1 MLYSY
6 HIEYVDQGYLQ
17 NFIGL
22 IMGQFFSWVKSN
34 EKELLIILEN
44 LAKKAVEAS
53 NAVLDLMDD
62 PTNKDKIARISE
74 IETEADILTRDIF
87 SELNKTFI
95 TPLDREDMQRVASK
109 IDDIIDFM
117 DGIGARFAS
126 YKITEAPPHTKQM
139 AEELVKATKEV
150 EFMVAKLGNVKNPKL
165 MIEHCRQTSVIEH
178 VIDDLYRLAIS
189 ELFESNDAINIIK
202 LKDIYE
208 TMETA
213 SDRCVDV
220 ADVVEDIVLKYT

>member
-1 MLYSY
+1 
-6 HIEYVDQGYLQ
+6 
-17 NFIGL
+17 
-22 IMGQFFSWVKSN
+22 
-34 EKELLIILEN
+34 
-44 LAKKAVEAS
+44 
-53 NAVLDLMDD
+53 MDD

-126 YKITEAPPHTKQM
+126 YKITETPPHTKQM

>member
-1 MLYSY
+1 
-6 HIEYVDQGYLQ
+6 
-17 NFIGL
+17 
-22 IMGQFFSWVKSN
+22 MGQFFSWVKSN

-53 NAVLDLMDD
+53 DAVLDLMDD

-74 IETEADILTRDIF
+74 IETEADVLTRDIF

>member
-1 MLYSY
+1 
-6 HIEYVDQGYLQ
+6 
-17 NFIGL
+17 
-22 IMGQFFSWVKSN
+22 MGQFFSWVKSN

-189 ELFESNDAINIIK
+189 ELFESNDAIHIIK

>member
-1 MLYSY
+1 
-6 HIEYVDQGYLQ
+6 
-17 NFIGL
+17 
-22 IMGQFFSWVKSN
+22 MGQWFSWVKSN
-34 EKELLIILEN
+34 EKELLVILDG

-53 NAVLDLMDD
+53 EAVYELLQD
-62 PTNKDKIARISE
+62 PTNVEKIKDVSR
-74 IETEADILTRDIF
+74 IETEADVLTRDIF
-87 SELNKTFI
+87 SELNRTFI

-117 DGIGARFAS
+117 DGIGARFLS
-126 YKITEAPPHTKQM
+126 YKITTSPPHALEM

-150 EFMVAKLGNVKNPKL
+150 EYMVSKLSNVKNPKS
-165 MIEHCRQTSVIEH
+165 MIEHCRNTSTIEH
-178 VIDDLYRLAIS
+178 KIDDLYRTAIT
-189 ELFESNDAINIIK
+189 ELFESNDAIHIIK

-220 ADVVEDIVLKYT
+220 ADVIEDIVLKYT